1 MDEEQNPKVNPNNF
15 FESIERVDKVANN
28 ALERTRSNLSLI
40 ENNQSLIDNL
50 TKSIQSIQSQIQQLT
65 NFLILQQDERE
76 KDLDKQ
82 ADLLAAREDQEQ
94 KRRRSETLS
103 GKGGDGDGGISDKSL
118 QEKINEAVT
127 STPSIL
133 ALGGILAMLMSSFLK
148 KDDGSELGK
157 NLELTSPEQLES
169 AKNKLE
175 DVKAQRE
182 AAKDMPAGKEK
193 RELLDSTKE
202 EILQLEKKIKN
213 LEKTTGKDTQVVDDL
228 LKKADTG
235 DESAINKLN
244 FLRDGDS
251 GEYNKHVNV
260 FPEGGSVKIGKTY
273 FVDRTPS
280 QVEELMELPFFSP
293 LEKISMN
300 PLDPLGMLPG
310 SPMLT
315 NPFRLFKDPGLAMLP
330 RGAEVRSRYDLDLSK
345 YDPSLY
351 PSNIKSERNKSPELE
366 AIEKSKDG
374 KKYREYQ
381 DETKRLMKEADKRR
395 ADKKKDDKK
404 KDDKKKD
411 DKKKDDKP
419 FDLREYEAEKH
430 EKFSNLYGNITP
442 LDELNKK
449 DFDLREYE
457 SRKNKEA
464 LDLLYPN
471 VKKEKEVD
479 PTGGDPTDLRNIGKL
494 FGFNQGGPVF
504 DNDNDTSNNDVD
516 SVPAVLTPGE
526 FVVTKDAVE
535 KVGVDALE
543 GLNAS
548 VGATNEASNLGSFSI
563 KRLDPTNLS
572 KDALIKKSSFANNI
586 KDVEIS
592 NESGSD
598 YFRNTTDMSTG
609 GLSETT
615 VKKTRFTETK
625 EDGTVIVYDKNTK
638 MTEKIVSIG
647 VPDLIEHQDQLL
659 GEIHK
664 LKGFENVTIDQVVN
678 QTTGIPQEK
687 LLPILMRSDAQK
699 ATDEK
704 EEKAIEEDRKARGIK
719 PGQGFSMSANDEVAK
734 SLAGTMGYRIGQI
747 NPDQLVSA
755 MTNLREETKVA
766 TKTGV
771 EPKTDSL
778 FDNLSASINE
788 SVKGFS
794 QGGLVRPRNKKVS
807 FQKFNQGGLVKNN
820 LQPIIQNKKESLD
833 NNILASPNTDSE
845 IQVLPPISSPQTSEI
860 KDNAPVMAQP
870 SQTPLPSTKE
880 LADTN
885 SPVHFIDLIS
895 A

>member
-1 MDEEQNPKVNPNNF
+1 MDEEQNPKINPNNF

-28 ALERTRSNLSLI
+28 ALEKTKSNLSLI
-40 ENNQSLIDNL
+40 ESNQSLIDNL

-82 ADLLAAREDQEQ
+82 ADLLAAKEDQEQ
-94 KRRRSETLS
+94 KRRRSQTLS
-103 GKGGDGDGGISDKSL
+103 GKGGDGDGGTSDKSL

-133 ALGGILAMLMSSFLK
+133 ALGGILAMLMGSFLK

-182 AAKDMPAGKEK
+182 AVKDMPAGKEK
-193 RELLDSTKE
+193 REILDSTKK
-202 EILQLEKKIKN
+202 EINELNKKIKN
-213 LEKTTGKDTQVVDDL
+213 LEKTTVKDTQTVDNL
-228 LKKADTG
+228 LKKADAG

-244 FLRDGDS
+244 FLRDGAPDQ
-251 GEYNKHVNV
+251 YNRDLNP
-260 FPEGGSVKIGKTY
+260 FPEGGSVKVGKTY
-273 FVDRTPS
+273 FVDKTPS
-280 QVEELMELPFFSP
+280 QVEQLMELPFFAP
-293 LEKISMN
+293 LENI
-300 PLDPLGMLPG
+300 PIGPFGMLGIGP
-310 SPMLT
+310 SLP

-330 RGAEVRSRYDLDLSK
+330 RGAEVRSRYDLDLSG

-351 PSNIKSERNKSPELE
+351 SSNIREERNQSPELE

-404 KDDKKKD
+404 KDDK
-411 DKKKDDKP
+411 P
-419 FDLREYEAEKH
+419 FDLREYEAEKN
-430 EKFSNLYGNITP
+430 EKFLSLNNITP

-449 DFDLREYE
+449 DFDLREYQDK
-457 SRKNKEA
+457 KNKEA
-464 LDLLYPN
+464 LGLN

-479 PTGGDPTDLRNIGKL
+479 STGGDPTDLRNIGKL

-504 DNDNDTSNNDVD
+504 DNDNDTSNNEVD

-535 KVGVDALE
+535 KVGVDTLE

-572 KDALIKKSSFANNI
+572 KDALIKKSSLVDSV

-598 YFRNTTDMSTG
+598 YFRSITDMSTG
-609 GLSETT
+609 GLSS
-615 VKKTRFTETK
+615 KTIQRRNFTEVS
-625 EDGTVIVYDKNTK
+625 EDGTITVFSQDEVH
-638 MTEKIVSIG
+638 TEQTASIG

-664 LKGFENVTIDQVVN
+664 LKGFESVTIDQVIN

-687 LLPILMRSDAQK
+687 LLPILLRSDAQK

-704 EEKAIEEDRKARGIK
+704 QDKAMEEDRKARGIK

-734 SLAGTMGYRIGQI
+734 SLQGTMGYRIGQI
-747 NPDQLVSA
+747 NPDQLVSSKE
-755 MTNLREETKVA
+755 TFTDKTKVVS
-766 TKTGV
+766 KTGV

-778 FDNLSASINE
+778 FDDLSASINE

-820 LQPIIQNKKESLD
+820 LQPIVQNKKESLD

-870 SQTPLPSTKE
+870 SQAPLPSTKE

-895 A
+895 T

>member
-1 MDEEQNPKVNPNNF
+1 MDEEQNPKINPNNF

-28 ALERTRSNLSLI
+28 ALERARSNLSLV

-65 NFLILQQDERE
+65 NFLVLQQDERE

-94 KRRRSETLS
+94 KKRRSETLS

-133 ALGGILAMLMSSFLK
+133 ALGGILAMLMGSFLK

-157 NLELTSPEQLES
+157 NLELTSPEQLDS

-175 DVKAQRE
+175 DAKAQRE
-182 AAKDMPAGKEK
+182 AVKDMPAGKEK
-193 RELLDSTKE
+193 REILDSTKK
-202 EILQLEKKIKN
+202 EIIQLNKEIKR
-213 LEKTTGKDTQVVDDL
+213 LEKTTGKDTQAVDDL

-235 DESAINKLN
+235 DQSAINKLN
-244 FLRDGDS
+244 FLKDGAPDQFNRDI
-251 GEYNKHVNV
+251 NI
-260 FPEGGSVKIGKTY
+260 FPEGGSVKVGKTY

-280 QVEELMELPFFSP
+280 QVEQLMELPFFSP
-293 LEKISMN
+293 LERI
-300 PLDPLGMLPG
+300 PIGPFGMLGIGP
-310 SPMLT
+310 SLP
-315 NPFRLFKDPGLAMLP
+315 NPFRLFKDPSLAMLP
-330 RGAEVRSRYDLDLSK
+330 RGATLRSRYDLDLSK

-351 PSNIKSERNKSPELE
+351 PSNIESERNKSPELE
-366 AIEKSKDG
+366 AIEKSKDS

-419 FDLREYEAEKH
+419 FNLREYEAEKN
-430 EKFSNLYGNITP
+430 EKVLSLNNITP

-457 SRKNKEA
+457 DRKNKEA
-464 LDLLYPN
+464 LGLN

-535 KVGVDALE
+535 KVGVDTLE

-548 VGATNEASNLGSFSI
+548 VGATNKPSFLGSI
-563 KRLDPTNLS
+563 G
-572 KDALIKKSSFANNI
+572 
-586 KDVEIS
+586 KDVEGNLEKIIKFGDRTEYEQTS
-592 NESGSD
+592 SDGS
-598 YFRNTTDMSTG
+598 YTMRNVTDMSGG
-609 GLSETT
+609 GLDEITT
-615 VKKTRFTETK
+615 TSYNKTFTD
-625 EDGTVIVYDKNTK
+625 EDGTVT
-638 MTEKIVSIG
+638 TLEEKKVLRERISAIG
-647 VPDLIEHQDQLL
+647 VPDLIEHKDQLL

-664 LKGFENVTIDQVVN
+664 LKGFENVTIDQVITS
-678 QTTGIPQEK
+678 TTGIPIDK
-687 LLPILMRSDAQK
+687 LLNILLKSDAQK
-699 ATDEK
+699 ATSEK
-704 EEKAIEEDRKARGIK
+704 EDKAFKEDLKARGIK
-719 PGQGFSMSANDEVAK
+719 PGEGFNISANDEIAK
-734 SLAGTMGYRIGQI
+734 SLRGTMGYRMGQI
-747 NPDQLVSA
+747 IPDTLVTTT
-755 MTNLREETKVA
+755 TNFREESKQDTKI
-766 TKTGV
+766 GF
-771 EPKTDSL
+771 EPKTDPL

-788 SVKGFS
+788 SVRGFS

-807 FQKFNQGGLVKNN
+807 FQKFNEGGLVKNN

-833 NNILASPNTDSE
+833 NNILASPNTNSE